1 MCSNSDN
8 RSKFPLKKTEKERK
22 VGWCYL
28 SLILEPENVSWGKG
42 GILVSQALL
51 GMEAKA
57 GEELDF
63 L

>member
-1 MCSNSDN
+1 M
-8 RSKFPLKKTEKERK
+8 
-22 VGWCYL
+22 GWCYL